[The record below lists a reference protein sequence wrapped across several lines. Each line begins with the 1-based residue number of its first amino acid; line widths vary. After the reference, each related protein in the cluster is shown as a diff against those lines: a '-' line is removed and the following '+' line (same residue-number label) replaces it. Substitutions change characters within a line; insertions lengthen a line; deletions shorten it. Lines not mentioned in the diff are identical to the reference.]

1 MIGMYYFQIDLLF
14 ILIEIMGV
22 TGDNSH
28 NIDKL
33 ASLGHILFPSC
44 GIMDEIVWAQA
55 FWCKSCN
62 GIWHIKRDIH
72 WAFES

>member
-44 GIMDEIVWAQA
+44 GIMDEIV
-55 FWCKSCN
+55 
-62 GIWHIKRDIH
+62 
-72 WAFES
+72 